1 MNYISVLETLGQP
14 WSKPY
19 DGIKWLT
26 CKANS
31 CNLSI
36 IFFGYQCHAKFCLFN
51 HSHKKWKDCLEG
63 SLYRV
68 LLAAKFEFLKILV
81 PTLRIHHVNIECAR
95 QSELSKKLY
104 SLYVTS
110 FLEHWYILILL
121 FWHCYVV
128 NRWCLV

>member
-36 IFFGYQCHAKFCLFN
+36 IFFGYQYHAKFCLFN

-81 PTLRIHHVNIECAR
+81 PTLSQN
-95 QSELSKKLY
+95 
-104 SLYVTS
+104 TS
-110 FLEHWYILILL
+110 CEHWMCQTVRIVKKTVFFI
-121 FWHCYVV
+121 CD
-128 NRWCLV
+128 